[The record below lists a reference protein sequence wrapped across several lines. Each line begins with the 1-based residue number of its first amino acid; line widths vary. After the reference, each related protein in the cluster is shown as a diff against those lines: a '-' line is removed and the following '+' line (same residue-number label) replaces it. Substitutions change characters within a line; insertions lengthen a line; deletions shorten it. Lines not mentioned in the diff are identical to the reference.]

1 MGQPTFEKPDEDCAW
16 AQEFTLEAQGI
27 YKYFPGVCALNNV
40 RLRIR
45 RGTVHALAGE
55 NGAGKSTL
63 MKILLGMY
71 TPDQGRI
78 RYQGK
83 DVVIAGPGQALRMGI
98 SMIHQELN
106 PLLDMSVSD
115 NIYLGREVSNP
126 ATGYVSRKQMGKQ
139 TRRLLDSLGITG
151 IAPNQKLRELSVA
164 QMQMVEIAKAVS
176 CRCALVIM
184 DEPTSSIAEADVQT
198 LFSIITALKKKGI
211 AIIYITHKLDEIFQI
226 ADEITVLRD
235 GQYVQT
241 SAIADVDRETLIR
254 LMVGRELQDLYR
266 RTPQKPGEPVLKV
279 ERLCLSGLFEN
290 ISFEAR
296 RGEVLGISGL
306 VGSRRTEVVETIFGI
321 RKPTSGRVY
330 KDGQPL
336 SPGRVKSAIGCGMAL
351 ATEDRKQSGLFL
363 QASIRHNISIV
374 KLRDLCVLWHVNR
387 RQEIELCKEFQS
399 ALKIKINTLEQA
411 VSTLS
416 GGNQQKVVLAKW
428 LALAPDILLL
438 DEPTRGI
445 DIGAKAEIYGIIDQ
459 LALQGKAVIL
469 ISSEMPELI
478 GISDRVLVFNT
489 GRIQGELSGE
499 TLTQE
504 NIMQYAAN

>member
-211 AIIYITHKLDEIFQI
+211 AIIYISHRMDEIFRI

-235 GQYVQT
+235 GYYVD
-241 SAIADVDRETLIR
+241 SRPSGELDHDKLVS
-254 LMVGRELQDLYR
+254 LMVGRELKDMFCKE
-266 RTPQKPGEPVLKV
+266 PSKPGE
-279 ERLCLSGLFEN
+279 
-290 ISFEAR
+290 ISFEVKGLTAKGKFR
-296 RGEVLGISGL
+296 NVSFHLHKGEVLGIAGL
-306 VGSRRTEVVETIFGI
+306 MGAGRTEIVEAIFGMRPYDAGEILKAGKPLRI
-321 RKPTSGRVY
+321 RSEQ
-330 KDGQPL
+330 D
-336 SPGRVKSAIGCGMAL
+336 AINNGIAL
-351 ATEDRKQSGLFL
+351 VTEDRRKYGLVLEQS
-363 QASIRHNISIV
+363 IKNNISLSSLKKFSVASLIHRGNEMAAAKDISEKIRV
-374 KLRDLCVLWHVNR
+374 KTPNLNNKCN
-387 RQEIELCKEFQS
+387 
-399 ALKIKINTLEQA
+399 
-411 VSTLS
+411 TLS
-416 GGNQQKVVLAKW
+416 GGNQQKVVLSKW
-428 LALAPDILLL
+428 LMTDPDILIF

-445 DIGAKAEIYGIIDQ
+445 DVGAKNEIYKIITS
-459 LALQGKAVIL
+459 LAQSGKSIIM
-469 ISSEMPELI
+469 ISSEMPEI
-478 GISDRVLVFNT
+478 MGMSDRILVV
-489 GRIQGELSGE
+489 REGEISGE
-499 TLTQE
+499 IAKEDVTQE
-504 NIMQYAAN
+504 KIMKLAAC